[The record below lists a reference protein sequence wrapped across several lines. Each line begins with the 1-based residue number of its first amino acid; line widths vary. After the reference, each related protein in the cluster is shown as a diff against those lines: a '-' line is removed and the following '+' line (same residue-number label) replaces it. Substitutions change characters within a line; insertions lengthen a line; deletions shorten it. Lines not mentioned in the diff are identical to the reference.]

1 MSKLIKTTDAD
12 MKVDMT
18 TILVVEI
25 GTFSF
30 EVDRRYHWI
39 DVYMIGGESKEFVS
53 QIDEEDMP
61 IFVEHEELK
70 IFALNWYFNNVEIV
84 KKTACTKKVTE
95 LTTNE

>member
-12 MKVDMT
+12 MKVDIT

-30 EVDRRYHWI
+30 EVDSRYPWI
-39 DVYMIGGESKEFVS
+39 DVYMIGGESKAFVS
-53 QIDEEDMP
+53 QIDKEDMP

-70 IFALNWYFNNVEIV
+70 IFALNWYFNNIEIV
-84 KKTACTKKVTE
+84 KKIACTKE
-95 LTTNE
+95 